1 MPNKESYIEID
12 RLIDQY
18 ISGQADKDCIEQ
30 LKRWSLESDTYRIY
44 IRNRIELWY
53 ASGTLYGPKQ
63 PDAEL
68 AFLRFK
74 KRIKEQTPENHPQ
87 KQKPLIPYFWRIAA
101 AILIL
106 VLPLA
111 GYWGGK
117 QNMQNAFADIVIEA
131 PVGARTCMY
140 LPDGTQVW
148 LNACSRLTYSQGF
161 GINNRHLKLEGEGY
175 FEVSH
180 NEELPFTIHTQEVDV
195 TVLGTQFNFKNYTD
209 DSEASVS
216 LLEGKVKLS
225 NHLRQEETLYLQP
238 NEKMTL
244 NKLTGEMT
252 TTQTQVQ
259 NSKMWTQDELFFDEE
274 LLADIAKKLMRNFDV
289 KIQVADSLRNR
300 RFYGSFKITGNTIE
314 EVLETIASTDRM
326 RYKKEKGIYILY

>member
-1 MPNKESYIEID
+1 MPNKELYIEID

-30 LKRWSLESDTYRIY
+30 LKRWSLKSDTYRIY

-53 ASGTLYGPKQ
+53 ASGTLYGSKQ

-74 KRIKEQTPENHPQ
+74 KRIKEQTSENHPQ

-180 NEELPFTIHTQEVDV
+180 NEKLPFTIHTQEVDV

-252 TTQTQVQ
+252 TTHTQVQ

>member
-1 MPNKESYIEID
+1 MPDKESYIEID

-53 ASGTLYGPKQ
+53 TSGTLYGPKQ

-74 KRIKEQTPENHPQ
+74 KRIKEQTSENHPQ

>member
-1 MPNKESYIEID
+1 MPNKESHIEID

-74 KRIKEQTPENHPQ
+74 KRIKEQTSENHPQ

>member
-1 MPNKESYIEID
+1 MPNKELYIEID

-53 ASGTLYGPKQ
+53 ASGTLYGSKQ

-74 KRIKEQTPENHPQ
+74 KRIKEQTSEKQ

-175 FEVSH
+175 FKVSH
-180 NEELPFTIHTQEVDV
+180 NEKLPFTIHTQEVDV

-259 NSKMWTQDELFFDEE
+259 NSKIWTQDELFFDEE

>member
-1 MPNKESYIEID
+1 MPDKESYIEID

-74 KRIKEQTPENHPQ
+74 KRIKEQTSENHPQ

>member
-1 MPNKESYIEID
+1 MPDKESYIEID

-44 IRNRIELWY
+44 IRNRVELWY
-53 ASGTLYGPKQ
+53 ASSTLYGPKQ

-74 KRIKEQTPENHPQ
+74 KRIKEQTAENHPQ

-111 GYWGGK
+111 GYWSGK

-175 FEVSH
+175 FKVSH
-180 NEELPFTIHTQEVDV
+180 NEKLPFTIHTQEVDV

-259 NSKMWTQDELFFDEE
+259 NSKIWTQDELFFDEE

>member
-1 MPNKESYIEID
+1 MPNKESHIEID

-53 ASGTLYGPKQ
+53 ASSTLYGPKQ
-63 PDAEL
+63 PDVEL

-74 KRIKEQTPENHPQ
+74 KRIKEQTSENHPQ

>member
-74 KRIKEQTPENHPQ
+74 KRIKEQTSENHPQ

-180 NEELPFTIHTQEVDV
+180 NEKLPFTIHTQEVDV

-326 RYKKEKGIYILY
+326 RYKIEKGIYILY

>member
-1 MPNKESYIEID
+1 MPNKELYID

-53 ASGTLYGPKQ
+53 ASGTLYGSKQ

-74 KRIKEQTPENHPQ
+74 KRIKEQTSEKQ

-180 NEELPFTIHTQEVDV
+180 NEKLPFTIHTQEVDV

-259 NSKMWTQDELFFDEE
+259 NSKIWTQDELFFDEE

>member
-1 MPNKESYIEID
+1 MPNKELYIEID

-53 ASGTLYGPKQ
+53 ASGTLYGSKQ
-63 PDAEL
+63 PDVEL

-74 KRIKEQTPENHPQ
+74 KRIKEQTSENHPQ